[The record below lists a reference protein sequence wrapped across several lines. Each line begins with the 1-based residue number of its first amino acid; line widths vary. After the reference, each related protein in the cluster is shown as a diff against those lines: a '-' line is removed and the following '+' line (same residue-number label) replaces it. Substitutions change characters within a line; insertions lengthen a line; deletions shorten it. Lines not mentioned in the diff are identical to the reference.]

1 MGKQISAARYKELR
15 AININGYTVDLANY
29 LYGLDEYPKL
39 VKKAGEQGDK
49 ELMEEIYYQKYCNG
63 TGEYRRGSY
72 LKSKPELKEDGKL
85 STCVICTNFHN
96 EPVEAS
102 NRFSLK
108 KLQEIAASTANKEEE
123 TK

>member
-15 AININGYTVDLANY
+15 AININGYTVDIANY
-29 LYGLDEYPKL
+29 LYGFDQYPKL
-39 VKKAGEQGDK
+39 TKKAGEQGDK
-49 ELMEEIYYQKYCNG
+49 ELVEEIYYQKYHDG

-72 LKSKPELKEDGKL
+72 LQSKPELKPDGTL

-96 EPVEAS
+96 ESVEAS

-108 KLQEIAASTANKEEE
+108 KLQEIAASAA
-123 TK
+123 